1 MLIHGI
7 FYVAVWIHGNGNP
20 TYDPEG
26 VLLRHNLVA
35 WGCPGDECSEKQK
48 RMLRV
53 NMYGFTALFL
63 VLTMTGFAFSWVRR
77 NRFEWFYYIHH
88 LFIFVLLF
96 TCLHYSGSI
105 VYLIPGFALYS
116 IDKLLGLIAYR
127 KAGNI
132 NAKMV
137 SRDVLEVSV
146 KLGAGVTYQA
156 CQEVFLNVTFVSFL
170 EWHPF
175 YLTSS
180 PNADGNNIHFHI
192 KESGKW
198 TNEVISDI
206 IKNPL
211 WVCLDAFYGHDS
223 KLALEYKHAAV
234 FVGGGIGVTPMLS
247 VALYIFRNNTI
258 PITFIWVVRTIEEFN
273 ISH

>member
-1 MLIHGI
+1 
-7 FYVAVWIHGNGNP
+7 
-20 TYDPEG
+20 
-26 VLLRHNLVA
+26 
-35 WGCPGDECSEKQK
+35 
-48 RMLRV
+48 
-53 NMYGFTALFL
+53 MYGFTAMFL
-63 VLTMTGFAFSWVRR
+63 VLTMTGFAVSWVRR
-77 NRFEWFYYIHH
+77 NRFDWFYYIHH
-88 LFIFVLLF
+88 LLIFVLLF
-96 TCLHYSGSI
+96 MCLHHSGSI
-105 VYLIPGFALYS
+105 VYLITGIAIYS
-116 IDKLLGLIAYR
+116 IDKLLGLIAYH

-137 SRDVLEVSV
+137 SRDVLKVSV

-156 CQEVFLNVTFVSFL
+156 VQYVLLNVPSVSFL